1 MACFVLL
8 ALDHSREWEI
18 YAAVVLLGAGIGL
31 AFAAMANLI
40 IENVGPRETGVA
52 TGMNTVTRT
61 VGGAFGGAATASVV
75 AGTGAFPT
83 SHGYSQAFALCV
95 VALFAGLLAGRAIPQ
110 RRPGEA
116 FGRHAV
122 GDLEPRGSAS
132 AAAAPRRP

>member
-116 FGRHAV
+116 LGRHAV